1 MKKMMLNE
9 KKYLEK
15 EMHKAMS
22 LSVDVKMFW
31 MGKSKVA
38 DWYKKTYVTDKLG
51 KEIKDDITFEGV
63 WNALKKRDNIYEYI
77 GVFDSLVRERIF
89 MEMIENRGYDGELLY
104 RMW

>member
-1 MKKMMLNE
+1 MKKLTLNE

-22 LSVDVKMFW
+22 LSPEIKRFW
-31 MGKSKVA
+31 FGKNKVA
-38 DWYKKTYVTDKLG
+38 DWYKKTYVADELG
-51 KEIKDDITFEGV
+51 KEIKDDITFDGV
-63 WNALKKRDNIYEYI
+63 WDALKRGENIYEFI

-89 MEMIENRGYDGELLY
+89 MEMIENRGFDGELLY